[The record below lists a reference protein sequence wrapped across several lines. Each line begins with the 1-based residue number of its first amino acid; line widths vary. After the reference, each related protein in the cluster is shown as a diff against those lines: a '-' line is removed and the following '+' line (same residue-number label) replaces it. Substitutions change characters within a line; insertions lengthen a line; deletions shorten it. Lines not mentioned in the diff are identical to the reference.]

1 MRVTKSGGAQGSFS
15 CSPRGSSRWQGV
27 GSGCPPWS
35 IASVRPAG
43 QVNAAQSTTHCT
55 CHATAT
61 ATKVAMRGVE
71 CGLAMESTCIIG
83 RSLRAENHF
92 LTAGAAHERNVAK
105 PERVSDNGNGAETHS
120 GRRDHRAQ
128 QQTEKGYCQVEG
140 FKADSTPR
148 YGRRRILEPHD
159 IGPRFANLTVPPVI
173 LQANPATLLLRRAAS
188 CFRIPARS
196 TRPRLSRRRPPP
208 KEWPRRCSGILRP
221 QLRADPW

>member
-1 MRVTKSGGAQGSFS
+1 M
-15 CSPRGSSRWQGV
+15 
-27 GSGCPPWS
+27 
-35 IASVRPAG
+35 
-43 QVNAAQSTTHCT
+43 NAAQSTTHCT

-159 IGPRFANLTVPPVI
+159 IGPRFANLTVPSGLKEGFVSSGPYRFTRNPQYLGDMILFIGLSVI
-173 LQANPATLLLRRAAS
+173 VNSLYVRIIHALMILVFAIAPLAEETWLEDQYGEVYREYKRAT
-188 CFRIPARS
+188 
-196 TRPRLSRRRPPP
+196 SRF
-208 KEWPRRCSGILRP
+208 L
-221 QLRADPW
+221 